1 MSWRAALPVMTA
13 FGSVS
18 IDAAATPLYRRPGSA
33 PKDTT
38 LLAGVPNAASVGK
51 R

>member
-1 MSWRAALPVMTA
+1 MIA
-13 FGSVS
+13 FGTVTT
-18 IDAAATPLYRRPGSA
+18 DAAATPLYRRPGSA
-33 PKDTT
+33 PKDNT